1 MRGHRVTIATRA
13 REARL
18 PYGLVNSRICRG
30 WTPERALTTP
40 DPDYTAVEKRNAA
53 ARARTIRAMA
63 ERDAAAKDARVDRR
77 AAGEAAERRAR
88 EAAERLRAVKIYGEG
103 KPHHVTAREPL
114 AAPPPRHQAPVEATL
129 DDDFIARHA
138 DALAVAEAETYDAA
152 FDPDFLFSCN
162 PVSEFWRGLKRD
174 RAAS

>member
-1 MRGHRVTIATRA
+1 MSVIGVPTFVDF
-13 REARL
+13 
-18 PYGLVNSRICRG
+18 GLRWFVRFSNRPVWVKHFQAI
-30 WTPERALTTP
+30 
-40 DPDYTAVEKRNAA
+40 
-53 ARARTIRAMA
+53 
-63 ERDAAAKDARVDRR
+63 KDARVDRR

-162 PVSEFWRGLKRD
+162 PVSEIWRGLKRD